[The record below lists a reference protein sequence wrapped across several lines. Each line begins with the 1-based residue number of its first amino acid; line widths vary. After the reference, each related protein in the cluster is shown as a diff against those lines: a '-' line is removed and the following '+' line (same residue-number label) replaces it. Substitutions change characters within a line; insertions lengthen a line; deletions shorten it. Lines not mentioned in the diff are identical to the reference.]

1 MKIPSNKFMKVAA
14 PAATA
19 LSLIVSLSA
28 CGGTSSDSGA
38 SNGIGTKTGGMLLV
52 GSDLTYPPYDT
63 RENGKPAGFDVEFVN
78 ALAKELKV
86 KVSYQETRFAQII
99 AGVKASRY
107 DLIASTLY
115 ISAERSAQVDFIPY
129 FQTGN
134 SIIVKIGDAA
144 LKTPQ
149 DLCGKSV
156 SVVTATVIAKNM
168 NGSERKAC
176 LAAGKP
182 AIKVK
187 EFPTD
192 PEASQALLSGQV
204 DAQMTD
210 AAVAKSVV
218 DHSKSRLELSS
229 DSLIYPVAVGLAVK
243 KGNTK
248 LKAAVESGIEG
259 MKTSGAYDK
268 LLASFNLEPVDDKV
282 LAEST
287 KS

>member
-1 MKIPSNKFMKVAA
+1 MKTLSKKMTTLLA
-14 PAATA
+14 PAA
-19 LSLIVSLSA
+19 VSLSIALTMSA
-28 CGGTSSDSGA
+28 CGGSSEEAGA
-38 SNGIGTKTGGMLLV
+38 GGVGTKEAGTLLV
-52 GSDLTYPPYDT
+52 GTDLTYPPYDT
-63 RENGKPAGFDVEFVN
+63 LKDGKPAGFDIEFVD
-78 ALAKELKV
+78 ALAKEMGLKA
-86 KVSYQETRFAQII
+86 SYMDTRFAQII
-99 AGVKASRY
+99 AGAKAGRY

-134 SIIVKIGDAA
+134 SIIVETGATA

-156 SVVTATVIAKNM
+156 SVVTATVIAKEM
-168 NGSERKAC
+168 NGPESKAC
-176 LAAGKP
+176 EADGKD

-218 DHSKSRLELSS
+218 DSSKSRLELSS
-229 DSLIYPVAVGLAVK
+229 DTLIYPVAVGLAVK
-243 KGNTK
+243 KGNTV
-248 LKAAVESGIEG
+248 LKAEVEKGIAK
-259 MKTSGAYDK
+259 MKKAGSYDK
-268 LLASFNLEPVDDKV
+268 LLDAYNLEPVSDDV
-282 LAEST
+282 LAQSK